1 MNEIFNDPD
10 EFAHF
15 LMIKCVK
22 FLVTLQAM
30 DSKGACF
37 ETLFPKTAAQLFSG
51 RYNPTGLRYNLT
63 GLKRFSVQLELAKD
77 GTT

>member
-10 EFAHF
+10 KFEHI
-15 LMIKCVK
+15 LMIKFVR

-51 RYNPTGLRYNLT
+51 RYTNWAA
-63 GLKRFSVQLELAKD
+63 VQLDWAKAVF